1 MHLIAK
7 IFFTFCI
14 SLISTGLCFSQSPL
28 RLPFNKKISIEDGL
42 SSYNIKKIIQ
52 DKYGFIWIATQ
63 DGLNRYDGKS
73 FVVYNK
79 SMNAD
84 HQLLGIDVWDMEED
98 TYQGILW
105 VVTSYGGVNGIDL
118 KTGKVCRALPA
129 KALKGLNSDW
139 IRCLKLYKDNLWI
152 GTDDGITVYNIRTKS
167 FERFDSIPF
176 PKSTGIN
183 RSINKIFIDKYDNI
197 WLCIANYGI
206 AIYSAEKKNLVHF
219 QSLAKLHLQ
228 YRKTFNQF
236 SSVTA
241 LPDGDLLIG
250 TDQGFRRF
258 SYSEK
263 GIGNVS
269 TGLFKTS
276 DEFGQIKIETSA
288 IDTLKNVWFSAA
300 SKLYKVNI
308 NTEIVQEVKDA
319 NINVQGD
326 WLNYTDAVYFDKN
339 NNIWLGTSRGV
350 AYTRNTT
357 PLFIPYNVSEDQSS
371 RIDHAYYVYPVN
383 DSVLYAGTENALL
396 KVDLHKNVIVHAD
409 MGSRYYFINEHVD
422 KKLLVSNE
430 SGFFVY
436 DQRNSKLQNISR
448 IYKEL
453 EPLNAI
459 SINSIAY
466 ATDSLAIIGTET
478 PHGFYIWN
486 YKSKTLDSGKHTIP
500 GKSADNNIVNTCY
513 TDKKNRVWILGDN
526 VISLYH
532 PLTRETKTVSLVNP
546 VSKAPYDI
554 YFDVAE
560 AKGYFWIAA
569 YGTGL
574 IQVDSNFIIKKIFS
588 TNEGLSNTGVYKI
601 FPLNDSLIFVSTN
614 NGLSVL
620 HHKTGVFSNYYQQD
634 GLHSNS
640 FEENCGVYK
649 NGRIYVGGVNG
660 FTIIDPENLST
671 NTISPQLYVSSVKV
685 ETNSGLIES
694 SDLFLNSLQIP
705 NSVLQTT
712 AYFSAL
718 NFINPSRTT
727 FAYRIKELDTGWVK
741 LGTQHFVNLIGLNP
755 GKYTLEVKSANEDE
769 VWNKDPLS
777 LSLVF
782 MPKWYQTLVFKLCV
796 ILLIAGAIYAL
807 YRYRIS
813 QLKQQQQIRIDIA
826 GDLHDDIGS
835 TLNTVK
841 VLTHLAKR
849 EPDKTG
855 HLNQIERSIAEAIT
869 GLKDIIWV
877 MDDSQDTVDYLI
889 ERIKKFALPVALAK
903 GIQFE
908 CLVESDVRN
917 LILAKTEK
925 RNIYMIVKETI
936 NNSIKYAECSN
947 IKLLINR
954 FNHRIAISV
963 EDDGKGFNLSQIS
976 PGNGLKNI
984 NYRANQIH
992 YSAEV
997 ISVLGKGTAVKLA
1010 KI

>member
-1 MHLIAK
+1 M
-7 IFFTFCI
+7 
-14 SLISTGLCFSQSPL
+14 
-28 RLPFNKKISIEDGL
+28 
-42 SSYNIKKIIQ
+42 
-52 DKYGFIWIATQ
+52 WMATQ

-79 SMNAD
+79 TTDAS
-84 HQLLGIDVWDMEED
+84 HRLLGIDVSDIEED
-98 TYQGILW
+98 HYRDMLW
-105 VVTSYGGVNGIDL
+105 VLTAYGGVNGIDL
-118 KTGKVCRALPA
+118 KTGKIGWVLPA
-129 KALKGLNSDW
+129 ATLKGSEGDW
-139 IRCLKLYKDNLWI
+139 LRCIKLYNDNLWI
-152 GTDDGITVYNIRTKS
+152 GTDNGIAVYNIKTKS

-176 PKSTGIN
+176 PKRRDIN
-183 RSINKIFIDKYDNI
+183 RSVNKIFIDRYDNI

-206 AIYSAEKKNLVHF
+206 VVYSAEKKNLLHF
-219 QSLAKLHLQ
+219 HSLSELHLE
-228 YRKTFNQF
+228 YRKTHNQF
-236 SSVTA
+236 NAITA
-241 LPDGDLLIG
+241 LPGGDVLMG

-263 GIGNVS
+263 GIMNV
-269 TGLFKTS
+269 TIGLFKTNK
-276 DEFGQIKIETSA
+276 EFGQVRIETSA
-288 IDTLKNVWFSAA
+288 IDSLQNIWFSTA
-300 SKLYKVNI
+300 SKLYKVNANEKTI
-308 NTEIVQEVKDA
+308 QEVRDA

-326 WLNYTDAVYFDKN
+326 WLNYTDAIYFDRN
-339 NNIWLGTSRGV
+339 NNIWLGTIRGM

-357 PLFIPYNVSEDQSS
+357 PLFLPYNVSEDQSS

-396 KVDLHKNVIVHAD
+396 KVDLNKNIIVPID
-409 MGSRYYFINEHVD
+409 KGTRYYFVNEHVD
-422 KKLLVSNE
+422 KKLLVSNDN
-430 SGFFVY
+430 GFFVY
-436 DQRNSKLQNISR
+436 DQTNNKLHNISL
-448 IYKEL
+448 IYPEL
-453 EPLNAI
+453 EPLNTI
-459 SINSIAY
+459 SINSMAY
-466 ATDSLAIIGTET
+466 STDSLAIIGTET

-486 YKSKTLDSGKHTIP
+486 YKSKTLDSGKHNIP

-526 VISLYH
+526 LISLYH
-532 PLTRETKTVSLVNP
+532 SLTRETKTVSLVNP

-554 YFDVAE
+554 YFDIAE

-588 TNEGLSNTGVYKI
+588 TNEGLSNTGVYKV

-620 HHKTGVFSNYYQQD
+620 HLKTGLFSSYYQQD

-671 NTISPQLYVSSVKV
+671 NTISPQLYVNSIKV
-685 ETNSGLIES
+685 ETNSGLFES

-718 NFINPSRTT
+718 NFVNPSRTT
-727 FAYRIKELDTGWVK
+727 FAYRIKELDTGWIK

-769 VWNKDPLS
+769 VWNRDPLT

-782 MPKWYQTLVFKLCV
+782 MPKWYQTSLFKLFV
-796 ILLIAGAIYAL
+796 VLSIAGAMYAL
-807 YRYRIS
+807 YMYRIS

-849 EPDKTG
+849 EPDKTE
-855 HLNQIERSIAEAIT
+855 HLSQIERSIAEAIT

-877 MDDSQDTVDYLI
+877 MDDSQDTVDFLI

-903 GIQFE
+903 DIQFE
-908 CLVESDVRN
+908 CLVESDARN

-936 NNSIKYAECSN
+936 NNSIKYADCSN
-947 IKLLINR
+947 INLVINR
-954 FNHRIAISV
+954 FNHKMAVSV
-963 EDDGKGFNLSQIS
+963 EDDGKGFDIS
-976 PGNGLKNI
+976 LISYGNGLKNI
-984 NYRANQIH
+984 NYRAKQIH